1 MRKLFLILSLF
12 MFCLSACAEEVV
24 NTTQPAPDKI
34 RLPMGY
40 IPNVQYA
47 PFYMAVE
54 KGYFDEANLDV
65 TFDYSLETNGM
76 ALVGANEVP
85 FAVVSGEQVLMARGQ
100 GLPVV
105 YVAAMWQA
113 YPVGVAALKEAGIRK
128 PEDMKGKKIGIPG
141 LFGASYVG
149 FHALLQAGE
158 LQESDLILDSIGF
171 SQVEALL
178 AGQEDA
184 IVIYANNEPVQLQA
198 LGYEIDLIRVSDYVK
213 MASNGIITNESVLAE
228 NPQLVQ
234 RLVRA
239 LLKGLADVLEDP
251 DEAFEVS
258 MKYVDGLASLPV
270 DQQQIQRQ
278 VLEASIDFWQTDLL
292 GYSDPVAWENMQEI
306 LLEIGFIAEKQDL
319 SKAYTNQFVR

>member
-1 MRKLFLILSLF
+1 MRKLIIISLF
-12 MFCLSACAEEVV
+12 LALLSACAGESAK
-24 NTTQPAPDKI
+24 TAPTEKI

-47 PFYMAVE
+47 PFYMAAE
-54 KGYFDEANLDV
+54 KGYFAEANLDV

-105 YVAAMWQA
+105 YVAAMWQD
-113 YPVGVAALKEAGIRK
+113 YPVGVAAMKGAGIRK
-128 PEDMKGKKIGIPG
+128 PEDMIGRKIGIPG

-149 FHALLQAGE
+149 FHALLQEGG
-158 LQESDLILDSIGF
+158 LQESDLTLDSIGF

-184 IVIYANNEPVQLQA
+184 IVIYANNEPVQLEA

-228 NPQLVQ
+228 NPELVQ
-234 RLVRA
+234 RLVGA
-239 LLKGLADVLEDP
+239 LLKGLADVLDDP

-258 MKYVDGLASLPV
+258 KKYVDGLAGLPV
-270 DQQQIQRQ
+270 DQQEIQRQ
-278 VLEASIDFWQTDLL
+278 VLEASIEFWQAERL
-292 GYSDPVAWENMQEI
+292 GYSDPEAWKNMQEV
-306 LLEIGFIAEKQDL
+306 LLQMGFITEKQDL
-319 SKAYTNQFVR
+319 SQAYTNQFVP

>member
-1 MRKLFLILSLF
+1 MFLAL
-12 MFCLSACAEEVV
+12 LSACVGESAK
-24 NTTQPAPDKI
+24 TTPPEKI

-47 PFYMAVE
+47 PFYMAAE

-105 YVAAMWQA
+105 YVAAMWQD
-113 YPVGVAALKEAGIRK
+113 YPVGVAAMKGAEIRK
-128 PEDMKGKKIGIPG
+128 PEDMKGRKIGIPG

-149 FHALLQAGE
+149 FHALLQEGG
-158 LQESDLILDSIGF
+158 LQESDLTLDSIGF

-184 IVIYANNEPVQLQA
+184 IVIYANNEPVQLEA

-228 NPQLVQ
+228 NPELVE
-234 RLVRA
+234 RLVGA
-239 LLKGLADVLEDP
+239 LLKGLADVLDDP

-258 MKYVDGLASLPV
+258 KKYVDGLAGLPV
-270 DQQQIQRQ
+270 DQQEIQRQ
-278 VLEASIDFWQTDLL
+278 VLEASIEFWQAERL
-292 GYSDPVAWENMQEI
+292 GYSDPEAWENMQEV
-306 LLEIGFIAEKQDL
+306 LLQMGFITAKQDL
-319 SKAYTNQFVR
+319 SKAYTNQFVP

>member
-1 MRKLFLILSLF
+1 MRRFFISISFIIFLLTGCTRST
-12 MFCLSACAEEVV
+12 A
-24 NTTQPAPDKI
+24 NTTQAPPEKI

-54 KGYFDEANLDV
+54 KGYFADANLDV

-76 ALVGANEVP
+76 ALVGADEVP

-105 YVAAMWQA
+105 YVAAMWQD
-113 YPVGVAALKEAGIRK
+113 YPVGLAALKETGIRT
-128 PEDMKGKKIGIPG
+128 PEDMRDKKIGIPG

-149 FHALLQAGE
+149 FHALLQAGG
-158 LQESDLILDSIGF
+158 LQETDLILDSIGF

-184 IVIYANNEPVQLQA
+184 IVIYANNEPIQLEA
-198 LGYEIDLIRVSDYVK
+198 LGYEIDLIKVSDYAK

-228 NPQLVQ
+228 NPELAQ
-234 RLVRA
+234 RLVSV

-251 DEAFEVS
+251 EEAFDVC
-258 MKYVDGLASLPV
+258 KKHVDGLASLPA
-270 DQQQIQRQ
+270 DQQEIQRK
-278 VLEASIDFWQTDLL
+278 VLEASMEYWKADRL
-292 GYSDPVAWENMQEI
+292 GYSDPEAWETMQDV
-306 LLEIGFIAEKQDL
+306 LLGMGFLTEKQDL
-319 SKAYTNQFVR
+319 SKAYTNQFIP